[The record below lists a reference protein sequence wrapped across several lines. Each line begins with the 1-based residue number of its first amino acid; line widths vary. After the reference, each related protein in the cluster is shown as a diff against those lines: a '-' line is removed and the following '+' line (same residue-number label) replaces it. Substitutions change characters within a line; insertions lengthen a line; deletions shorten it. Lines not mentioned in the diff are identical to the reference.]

1 MSKLVVDQIQ
11 KSGGPALTL
20 PTVSPTAGQ
29 YIQSD
34 ASGNLSFASV
44 PTTAKIAEKVL
55 YSSERGDG
63 SVATIKVM
71 WTDLV
76 AGIATGNVESVEL
89 LMNSF
94 ASSSGFYMR
103 MIGQNSSAGD
113 ITSGYFG
120 VSYHGQYN
128 GGNHM
133 LSSNTNGNDGMCW
146 FPVYSSVAA
155 ANYSYGSGIN
165 GTVQFEPTTYG
176 SYEKRIHGVVSYQ
189 QNTSY
194 SYPNNEMDTWGNYGT
209 NTVPATWHGVRIYPS
224 SGNWTQ
230 GSLVVRIH
238 YR

>member
-34 ASGNLSFASV
+34 ASGNLSFTSG

-63 SVATIKVM
+63 SVATVKAM

-76 AGIATGNVESVEL
+76 SGISTANVESVEL
-89 LMNSF
+89 LFNSL
-94 ASSSGFYMR
+94 ASSSAFYMR
-103 MIGQNSSAGD
+103 MIGQNSSAAD
-113 ITSGYFG
+113 ISTGYLG
-120 VSYHGQYN
+120 QAYHGQYN
-128 GGNHM
+128 GGSHM
-133 LSSNTNGNDGMCW
+133 LSSNTNSNDGICW
-146 FPVYSSVAA
+146 FPGYSSVAPS
-155 ANYSYGSGIN
+155 NYSYGSGIS

-194 SYPNNEMDTWGNYGT
+194 NYPNNEMTTWGNYGT

-224 SGNWTQ
+224 AGNWTQ
-230 GSLVVRIH
+230 GSLVIRIH

>member
-29 YIQSD
+29 YVQSD
-34 ASGNLSFASV
+34 ASGNLSFVTLAT
-44 PTTAKIAEKVL
+44 PPKIAEKVL

-76 AGIATGNVESVEL
+76 SGIATANVESVEL
-89 LMNSF
+89 LFNSL
-94 ASSSGFYMR
+94 ASSAATR
-103 MIGQNSSAGD
+103 MYLVGQ
-113 ITSGYFG
+113 TSGG
-120 VSYHGQYN
+120 ADVSSGYLAQSWHGQYG

-133 LSSNTNGNDGMCW
+133 LSTNQNSNDGLFW
-146 FPVYSSVAA
+146 FPGYANMAA
-155 ANYSYGSGIN
+155 ANYSYGSGMT
-165 GTVQFEPTTYG
+165 GTIQFEPTTYG
-176 SYEKRIHGVVSYQ
+176 SYEKRIHGVISWQ

-194 SYPNNEMDTWGNYGT
+194 SYPNNEMSVWGNYGT
-209 NTVPATWHGVRIYPS
+209 NTVPPTWHGIRIYPN
-224 SGNWTQ
+224 SGSWTQ
-230 GSLVVRIH
+230 GSLVIRIH